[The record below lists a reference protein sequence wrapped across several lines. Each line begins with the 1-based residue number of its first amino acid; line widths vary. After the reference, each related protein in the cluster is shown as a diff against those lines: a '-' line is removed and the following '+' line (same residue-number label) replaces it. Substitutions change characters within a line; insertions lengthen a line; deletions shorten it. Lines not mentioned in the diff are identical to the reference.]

1 LPCWREKPCLPLLR
15 WNPQVAKPEGK
26 NDSAHIPGKL
36 YLRWYK
42 ILALSVLIVIF
53 LLGYIYRIQL
63 WEKTVEYFLVFSDRE
78 RIKNFINS
86 FGAGAPAVFII
97 IQILQ
102 VLFAPVPGE
111 ATGFIGGFLFGTV
124 KGFLFSSIGLSIG
137 SCLNFII
144 GRFLGERYIR
154 KVISDDYLNRFDI
167 FVKRQGIIVIFI
179 LFIFPGFPKD
189 YLCLFLGLS
198 TLPFKVFIILAII
211 GRMPA
216 TFLLSLQG
224 AYLFEQNYLVFA
236 LVFCL
241 CILLFLLA
249 YRYKEGL
256 YKWLEKFNNK

>member
-1 LPCWREKPCLPLLR
+1 VVKSD
-15 WNPQVAKPEGK
+15 GK
-26 NDSAHIPGKL
+26 NDSARMPGRL
-36 YLRWYK
+36 YLLRYK
-42 ILALSVLIVIF
+42 ILALSILIIIL
-53 LLGYIYRIQL
+53 LLGYIYRIQI
-63 WEKTVEYFLVFSDRE
+63 WEKIVEYLLIFSDRE
-78 RIKNFINS
+78 QIKNFINS
-86 FGAGAPAVFII
+86 FGAGAPVVFII

-102 VLFAPVPGE
+102 VLFIPVPGE

-154 KVISDDYLNRFDI
+154 KLIPDHYLKRFNT
-167 FVKRQGIIVIFI
+167 FLKRQGVIVIFI

-198 TLPFKVFIILAII
+198 TLPLKVFIILATI

-216 TFLLSLQG
+216 TFILSLQG
-224 AYLFEQNYLVFA
+224 SYLFEQNYLVFA
-236 LVFCL
+236 LVLCL
-241 CILLFLLA
+241 CVILSLLA

>member
-1 LPCWREKPCLPLLR
+1 MVKS
-15 WNPQVAKPEGK
+15 EGN
-26 NDSAHIPGKL
+26 NDSARMPGRL
-36 YLRWYK
+36 YKRWHK
-42 ILALSVLIVIF
+42 ILALSVLIVI
-53 LLGYIYRIQL
+53 LLFGYIYRIQI
-63 WEKTVEYFLVFSDRE
+63 WEKAVEYFLVISDRE
-78 RIKNFINS
+78 RTKSFINS
-86 FGAGAPAVFII
+86 FGAGAPVVFII

-111 ATGFIGGFLFGTV
+111 ATGFIGGFLFGTF

-137 SCLNFII
+137 SCLNFIV

-154 KVISDDYLNRFDI
+154 KLIPDDYLNRFDT
-167 FVKRQGIIVIFI
+167 FLKRQGVIVIFI

-198 TLPFKVFIILAII
+198 TLPLKVFIILATI
-211 GRMPA
+211 GRMPG
-216 TFLLSLQG
+216 TFILSLQG

-236 LVFCL
+236 LIFCL
-241 CILLFLLA
+241 CIILFLLA

>member
-1 LPCWREKPCLPLLR
+1 MVESDRKNNSARVPGRLYLLR
-15 WNPQVAKPEGK
+15 
-26 NDSAHIPGKL
+26 
-36 YLRWYK
+36 YK
-42 ILALSVLIVIF
+42 ILALSILIVIL
-53 LLGYIYRIQL
+53 LLGYIYRIQI
-63 WEKTVEYFLVFSDRE
+63 WEKIVEYFLIFSDRE
-78 RIKNFINS
+78 QIKNFITS

-111 ATGFIGGFLFGTV
+111 TSGFIGGFLFGTL
-124 KGFLFSSIGLSIG
+124 KGFLFSSIGLTAG
-137 SCLNFII
+137 SFINFYI

-154 KVISDDYLNRFDI
+154 KIIRSDYLNRFDA
-167 FVKRQGIIVIFI
+167 FVKRKGAAVIFI
-179 LFIFPGFPKD
+179 LFVIPGFPKD

-198 TLPFKVFIILAII
+198 TLSFKVFFIIVTI
-211 GRMPA
+211 GRMPG

-236 LVFCL
+236 LILCL
-241 CILLFLLA
+241 CIILSLLA

>member
-1 LPCWREKPCLPLLR
+1 MVKPD
-15 WNPQVAKPEGK
+15 GK
-26 NDSAHIPGKL
+26 NDSVSMSGRL
-36 YLRWYK
+36 YLLRYK
-42 ILALSVLIVIF
+42 ILSLSILIVIL
-53 LLGYIYRIQL
+53 LLGYIYRIQI
-63 WEKTVEYFLVFSDRE
+63 WEKIVEYFLVFSDRE
-78 RIKNFINS
+78 QIKNFITS

-111 ATGFIGGFLFGTV
+111 ATGFIGGFLFGTF
-124 KGFLFSSIGLSIG
+124 KGFLFSSIGLSVG
-137 SCLNFII
+137 SYLNFLV

-154 KVISDDYLNRFDI
+154 RLIPNHYLDRFDA
-167 FVKRQGIIVIFI
+167 FLKRQGAVVIFI
-179 LFIFPGFPKD
+179 LFVFPGFPKD

-198 TLPFKVFIILAII
+198 TLSLKVFIILVTI

-224 AYLFEQNYLVFA
+224 AYLFEQNYLVFT
-236 LVFCL
+236 LIFCL
-241 CILLFLLA
+241 CIILSFLA

>member
-1 LPCWREKPCLPLLR
+1 
-15 WNPQVAKPEGK
+15 VAKPEGK
-26 NDSAHIPGKL
+26 NDSTRKPGRL
-36 YLRWYK
+36 CLRWHK
-42 ILALSVLIVIF
+42 ILALSILIVI
-53 LLGYIYRIQL
+53 LVLGYIYRIQI
-63 WEKTVEYFLVFSDRE
+63 WDKIVEYFLVFSDRE

-102 VLFAPVPGE
+102 VLFIPVPGE

-154 KVISDDYLNRFDI
+154 KLIPDDYLKRFNT
-167 FVKRQGIIVIFI
+167 FLKRQGVIVIFI

-198 TLPFKVFIILAII
+198 TLPFKVFIILATI

-216 TFLLSLQG
+216 TFFLSLQG

-236 LVFCL
+236 LVLCL
-241 CILLFLLA
+241 CVILSLLA

>member
-1 LPCWREKPCLPLLR
+1 VVKSD
-15 WNPQVAKPEGK
+15 GK
-26 NDSAHIPGKL
+26 NDSARMPGRL
-36 YLRWYK
+36 YLLRYK
-42 ILALSVLIVIF
+42 ILALSILIIIL
-53 LLGYIYRIQL
+53 LLGYIYRIQI
-63 WEKTVEYFLVFSDRE
+63 WEKIVEYLLIFSDRE
-78 RIKNFINS
+78 QIKTFVNS

-111 ATGFIGGFLFGTV
+111 ATGFVGGFLFGTV

-137 SCLNFII
+137 SFLNFIV
-144 GRFLGERYIR
+144 GRFLGKRYIR
-154 KVISDDYLNRFDI
+154 KLIPDHYLNRFDT
-167 FVKRQGIIVIFI
+167 FLKRQGVIVIFI

-198 TLPFKVFIILAII
+198 TLPLKVFIILATI

-216 TFLLSLQG
+216 TFILSLQG
-224 AYLFEQNYLVFA
+224 SYLFEQNYLVFA

-241 CILLFLLA
+241 CIILFLFA

>member
-1 LPCWREKPCLPLLR
+1 MVKSD
-15 WNPQVAKPEGK
+15 GK
-26 NDSAHIPGKL
+26 NDSARMPGRL
-36 YLRWYK
+36 YSLRYK
-42 ILALSVLIVIF
+42 ILALSVLIVI
-53 LLGYIYRIQL
+53 LLVGYIYRIQI
-63 WEKTVEYFLVFSDRE
+63 WEKTVEYFLIFSDRE

-102 VLFAPVPGE
+102 VLFIPVPGE

-154 KVISDDYLNRFDI
+154 KLIPDDYLKRFNT
-167 FVKRQGIIVIFI
+167 FLKRQGVIVIFI

-198 TLPFKVFIILAII
+198 TLPLKVFIILATI

-216 TFLLSLQG
+216 TFFLSLQG
-224 AYLFEQNYLVFA
+224 SYLFEQNYLVFA
-236 LVFCL
+236 LILCL
-241 CILLFLLA
+241 CIILFLFA

>member
-1 LPCWREKPCLPLLR
+1 VIKSD
-15 WNPQVAKPEGK
+15 GK
-26 NDSAHIPGKL
+26 NDSTSMPGRL
-36 YLRWYK
+36 YSLRYK
-42 ILALSVLIVIF
+42 ILALSILIVIL
-53 LLGYIYRIQL
+53 LLGYIFRIQI
-63 WEKTVEYFLVFSDRE
+63 WDKIVQYYTVFNNREQIKTFV
-78 RIKNFINS
+78 NS
-86 FGAGAPAVFII
+86 FGAGAPVVFII

-102 VLFAPVPGE
+102 VLFIPVPGE

-137 SCLNFII
+137 SFLNFII

-154 KVISDDYLNRFDI
+154 KLIPDDYLKRFNA
-167 FVKRQGIIVIFI
+167 FLKRQGVIVIFI

-198 TLPFKVFIILAII
+198 TLPLKVFIILATI

-224 AYLFEQNYLVFA
+224 AYLFEQNYLILA
-236 LVFCL
+236 LVLCL
-241 CILLFLLA
+241 CVILSLLA

>member
-1 LPCWREKPCLPLLR
+1 VVKPDGKNNSALMPGRLYLLR
-15 WNPQVAKPEGK
+15 
-26 NDSAHIPGKL
+26 
-36 YLRWYK
+36 YK
-42 ILALSVLIVIF
+42 ILALSILIVIL
-53 LLGYIYRIQL
+53 LLGYIYRIQI
-63 WEKTVEYFLVFSDRE
+63 WEKIVEYFLVFSDRE
-78 RIKNFINS
+78 QIKNFITS

-124 KGFLFSSIGLSIG
+124 KGFLFSSIGLAVG
-137 SCLNFII
+137 SCLNFLV
-144 GRFLGERYIR
+144 GRFLGKRYIR
-154 KVISDDYLNRFDI
+154 RLIPDDYLGRFDA
-167 FVKRQGIIVIFI
+167 FLKRQGVVVIFI
-179 LFIFPGFPKD
+179 LFVFPGFPKD

-198 TLPFKVFIILAII
+198 TLPLKVFIILATI
-211 GRMPA
+211 GRMPG

-236 LVFCL
+236 LILCL
-241 CILLFLLA
+241 CIILSLLA

>member
-1 LPCWREKPCLPLLR
+1 VVKPD
-15 WNPQVAKPEGK
+15 GK
-26 NDSAHIPGKL
+26 NDSDRMPGRL
-36 YLRWYK
+36 YLLRYK
-42 ILALSVLIVIF
+42 ILSLSILIVIL
-53 LLGYIYRIQL
+53 LLGYIYRIQI
-63 WEKTVEYFLVFSDRE
+63 WEKIVEYFLVFSDRE
-78 RIKNFINS
+78 QIKSFITS

-111 ATGFIGGFLFGTV
+111 TSGFIGGFLFGTL
-124 KGFLFSSIGLSIG
+124 KGFFYSSIGLTVG
-137 SCLNFII
+137 SCINFYI

-154 KVISDDYLNRFDI
+154 KIISSDYLNRFDA
-167 FVKRQGIIVIFI
+167 FVKRKGAAVIFI
-179 LFIFPGFPKD
+179 LFVFPGFPKD

-198 TLPFKVFIILAII
+198 TLSFKVFFIIVTI
-211 GRMPA
+211 GRIPG

-236 LVFCL
+236 LIFCL
-241 CILLFLLA
+241 CIILSLLA

>member
-1 LPCWREKPCLPLLR
+1 
-15 WNPQVAKPEGK
+15 VAKPEGK
-26 NDSAHIPGKL
+26 NDSAPMPGRL
-36 YLRWYK
+36 YLRWHK
-42 ILALSVLIVIF
+42 ILALSILIVI
-53 LLGYIYRIQL
+53 LVLGYIYRIQI
-63 WEKTVEYFLVFSDRE
+63 WDKIVEYFLVFSDRE

-102 VLFAPVPGE
+102 VLFIPVPGE

-154 KVISDDYLNRFDI
+154 KLIPDDYLKRFNT
-167 FVKRQGIIVIFI
+167 FLKRQGVIVIFI

-198 TLPFKVFIILAII
+198 TLPFKVFIILATI

-216 TFLLSLQG
+216 TFFLSLQG

-236 LVFCL
+236 LVLCL
-241 CILLFLLA
+241 CVILSLLA

>member
-1 LPCWREKPCLPLLR
+1 MVKPD
-15 WNPQVAKPEGK
+15 GK
-26 NDSAHIPGKL
+26 NDSDRMPGRL
-36 YLRWYK
+36 YLLRYK
-42 ILALSVLIVIF
+42 ILSLSILIVIL
-53 LLGYIYRIQL
+53 LLGYIYRIQI
-63 WEKTVEYFLVFSDRE
+63 WEKIVEYFLVFSDRE
-78 RIKNFINS
+78 QIKSFITS

-111 ATGFIGGFLFGTV
+111 TSGFIGGFLFGTL
-124 KGFLFSSIGLSIG
+124 KGFFYSSIGLTVG
-137 SCLNFII
+137 SCINFYI

-154 KVISDDYLNRFDI
+154 KIISSDYLNRFDA
-167 FVKRQGIIVIFI
+167 FVKRKGAAVIFI
-179 LFIFPGFPKD
+179 LFVFPGFPKD

-198 TLPFKVFIILAII
+198 TLSFKVFFIIVTI
-211 GRMPA
+211 GRIPG

-236 LVFCL
+236 LIFCL
-241 CILLFLLA
+241 CIILSLLA